1 MLYTLNEHV
10 HKKYLNGSAIKGAPM
25 PKLIENVRTRALEAA
40 KNELL
45 VSDYNGFT
53 IRSVAKRCGIAVGT
67 LYNYFPSKDML
78 AAAVMLQDWTK
89 ALAVMRQSATRSQNI
104 LDGLQTIYE
113 EIERFA
119 SVYRN
124 VWSQY
129 SLTSQFASDYSDRHQ
144 LLLNQLAAII
154 HDLLANF
161 QADEDQV
168 LDRFVA
174 ENLLMAAVNQTP
186 YQPLAVL
193 LNRLFIIKKR

>member
-1 MLYTLNEHV
+1 
-10 HKKYLNGSAIKGAPM
+10 M

-78 AAAVMLQDWTK
+78 AAAVMLQDWTR
-89 ALAVMRQSATRSQNI
+89 ALAVMHQSATRSQNI
-104 LDGLQTIYE
+104 LDGLQIIYE